1 VTTHPAHQIAEMAAN
16 AAEELRGHMNPA
28 DPFPWELTDD
38 DHGALLPRL
47 RGAIA
52 GLAVCIDGIAQMTAD
67 RGASRQLAEG
77 AARML
82 ADCEQIRDGETI
94 LRADRSGPLPG
105 TGTRPAQLAASGFPE
120 HMTAPLLQAASGPDP
135 AARPPVP
142 GESTPVR
149 SAYQIKTKS

>member
-1 VTTHPAHQIAEMAAN
+1 VTMHPAHQIAEMAAN
-16 AAEELRGHMNPA
+16 AAEELRGYLNPA

-38 DHGALLPRL
+38 DHRALLPRL

-52 GLAVCIDGIAQMTAD
+52 DLAVCIDGIAQMTAD
-67 RGASRQLAEG
+67 QGASRQLTEG
-77 AARML
+77 AARLL

-105 TGTRPAQLAASGFPE
+105 TGTRPAQL
-120 HMTAPLLQAASGPDP
+120 LQAASGADP